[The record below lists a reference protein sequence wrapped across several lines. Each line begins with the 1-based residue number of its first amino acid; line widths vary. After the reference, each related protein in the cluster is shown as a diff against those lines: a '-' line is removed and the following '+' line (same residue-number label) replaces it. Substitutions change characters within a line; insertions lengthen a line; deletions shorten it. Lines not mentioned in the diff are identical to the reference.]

1 MFALARFELLLSL
14 LPLSL
19 SKPTQHPY
27 NSKSR
32 YFDVQVMWTS
42 VWTLIYIDSIIP
54 TKRVIEGVEEKWSKI
69 LYRHLHGGLKVEL
82 TQYFFSDM
90 TLRGLILGA
99 TTLELDNG
107 ITKVDIF
114 AIPSRISYLTLDTIQ
129 DGVVVVWHDNE
140 IRAEKCIDTKPVV
153 IISLSLREISNPIDV
168 HNLDWKWFRF
178 PLCWQ
183 GHCQPHF
190 GSNQNSGLRFEAF
203 DWFSWVFY
211 FLALRLSTGDSIYTE
226 HFSALQLTYPRSKIP
241 TLREVFEF
249 AGCADPQRQISWNIE
264 SKINPILPS
273 KTRGVADFVSAQHK
287 EFVDSLYSLSQITV
301 RYFLLTS
308 KCSVFNNNLQYQSFD
323 WRTLIA
329 MKVCLLMSIRWDC
342 VLKGYRILT
351 QEYRHLPWLTRA

>member
-226 HFSALQLTYPRSKIP
+226 HSQLSNWPIRGQKYLLFAKSLNLQG
-241 TLREVFEF
+241 V
-249 AGCADPQRQISWNIE
+249 
-264 SKINPILPS
+264 PILNVRSHGTLSRKSIPFCRVKLEEWPILS
-273 KTRGVADFVSAQHK
+273 VHNTKSSSIACTAYRK
-287 EFVDSLYSLSQITV
+287 LLYVIF
-301 RYFLLTS
+301 Y
-308 KCSVFNNNLQYQSFD
+308 
-323 WRTLIA
+323 
-329 MKVCLLMSIRWDC
+329 
-342 VLKGYRILT
+342 
-351 QEYRHLPWLTRA
+351 